1 MQNLLHVI
9 DEEFAII
16 NAITIIILGYTTA
29 SIVSEVPVIDI
40 DERPIIMDFDIE
52 EEVGVYVAVK

>member
-9 DEEFAII
+9 DEEVAII